1 MRTARVCQ
9 WSVVR
14 WRLSISICLML
25 AACFQPACTIPNLEK
40 PQCTAGRDVVK
51 KFYSFHFGTDMGS
64 SPENQKKRE
73 QFLTSSLISELAAAG
88 ETKRDYFTATEDF
101 PKAFRVGECTLNS
114 DEKVTLQVLL
124 LWRNDDRTQQKEVN
138 AEAVNVDGRWLIN
151 RVFN

>member
-1 MRTARVCQ
+1 
-9 WSVVR
+9 
-14 WRLSISICLML
+14 
-25 AACFQPACTIPNLEK
+25 
-40 PQCTAGRDVVK
+40 
-51 KFYSFHFGTDMGS
+51 MGS